1 MKPGTLITLNRQLCI
16 RQAKSNP
23 YRLKIGRPVPLRE
36 PGSRGTP
43 VPALSPEMTADTSV
57 GKRGWC
63 GWVWSQVTV
72 VLFSA
77 MVGFAIVGVQRL
89 EYRRAEY
96 QLATQL
102 RKQEESFRKV
112 ERLNSALVAQVKR
125 MAIGVP
131 GVPGATV
138 QPASFR
144 RTTTPDRTTTG
155 RL

>member
-1 MKPGTLITLNRQLCI
+1 MKPGKLITLNRQLCI
-16 RQAKSNP
+16 RQPKSNP

-36 PGSRGTP
+36 PSSRGTP
-43 VPALSPEMTADTSV
+43 VLGLSPEMTADTSA
-57 GKRGWC
+57 GKRGRC
-63 GWVWSQVTV
+63 GWLWSQVTV

-102 RKQEESFRKV
+102 RKQEESFHKV
-112 ERLNSALVAQVKR
+112 ERLNSALVAQMKR
-125 MAIGVP
+125 MTGGVP
-131 GVPGATV
+131 GMPGPTV

-144 RTTTPDRTTTG
+144 RTTTPDRTAAG

>member
-1 MKPGTLITLNRQLCI
+1 MKPVNLIALNRQLCV
-16 RQAKSNP
+16 RQPKSNP
-23 YRLKIGRPVPLRE
+23 YRLRIGQPVPLRE
-36 PGSRGTP
+36 PGSRRTP
-43 VPALSPEMTADTSV
+43 VLGLSPGVTEDGSV
-57 GKRGWC
+57 GKRGRC
-63 GWVWSQVTV
+63 GWLWSQFTV

-96 QLATQL
+96 HLATQL
-102 RKQEESFRKV
+102 RKQEESMHKV
-112 ERLNSALVAQVKR
+112 ERLNAALVAQVKR

-131 GVPGATV
+131 GVPGPAV

-144 RTTTPDRTTTG
+144 RPPAADRTTAG

>member
-1 MKPGTLITLNRQLCI
+1 MKPGKLIALNKQLCV
-16 RQAKSNP
+16 RQPKSNP

-36 PGSRGTP
+36 AGSQGKPVPGSSPMMTDDE
-43 VPALSPEMTADTSV
+43 PA
-57 GKRGWC
+57 GKRGRC
-63 GWVWSQVTV
+63 GWLWAQATV

-77 MVGFAIVGVQRL
+77 MIGFAIVGVQRL

-102 RKQEESFRKV
+102 RKQEESIHKV
-112 ERLNSALVAQVKR
+112 ERLNSALVAQMKR
-125 MAIGVP
+125 MATGVP
-131 GVPGATV
+131 GVTGPAV

-144 RTTTPDRTTTG
+144 RPTAPDRTTAG